1 MKQKRTMVDKRYLLK
16 KIEEERV
23 GIGNG
28 AFLYFKDLIEGAPS
42 IDVVV
47 DINEQKGE
55 AFGEVR

>member
-16 KIEEERV
+16 TIEEERV

-42 IDVVV
+42 IDI